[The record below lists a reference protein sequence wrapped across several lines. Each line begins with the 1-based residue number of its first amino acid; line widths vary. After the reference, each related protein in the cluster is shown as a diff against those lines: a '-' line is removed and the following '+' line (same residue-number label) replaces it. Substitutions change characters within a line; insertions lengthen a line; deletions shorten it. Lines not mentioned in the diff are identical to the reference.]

1 MKVKLFQQDIL
12 WGDPEGNRLRLD
24 GVLARAGDADL
35 FVFPEMFTTGFATAE
50 GATVEENDT
59 AVLDWMRSW
68 AERKN
73 AALAGS
79 VALKTGAKCANRLF
93 FVTPEG
99 VAAWYDKR
107 HLFYYGGEGTRFE
120 PGEAR
125 VVVNYRG
132 VRFLLL
138 VCYDLRF
145 PVWIRNRD
153 DYDAILV
160 VANWPDA
167 RALAWNTLLQARA
180 IENQCYVLGCNR
192 VGDDPA
198 CKYTGYTKIVN
209 PYGEIISSVPDH
221 TEAWAEAELDLG
233 FLRAYSKNFPVLEN
247 ADEFELKTTFRNTR

>member
-1 MKVKLFQQDIL
+1 MNVKLFQQDII
-12 WGDPEGNRLRLD
+12 WGDPEANRRKLD
-24 GVLARAGDADL
+24 EVLAANAGADL
-35 FVFPEMFTTGFATAE
+35 YVFPEMFTTGFATME
-50 GATVEENDT
+50 GATVEESDGP
-59 AVLDWMRSW
+59 VLEWMKEKARTLD
-68 AERKN
+68 
-73 AALAGS
+73 AAIAGS

-99 VAAWYDKR
+99 DVTWYDKR

-120 PGEAR
+120 PGQKR
-125 VVVNYRG
+125 TVVEFRG

-192 VGDDPA
+192 VGQDPA
-198 CKYTGYTKIVN
+198 CNYTGYTKVIN
-209 PYGEIISSVPDH
+209 PYGEIVASVPND
-221 TEAWAEAELDLG
+221 TEGLASATLDLA
-233 FLRAYSKNFPVLEN
+233 FLKAYARNFPVLEN
-247 ADEFELKTTFRNTR
+247 ADSFTLCD

>member
-1 MKVKLFQQDIL
+1 MKVKLFQQNIL
-12 WGDPEGNRLRLD
+12 WGDPEGNRARLD
-24 GVLARAGDADL
+24 EVLAANAGADL
-35 FVFPEMFTTGFATAE
+35 YVFPEMFTTGFATME
-50 GATVEENDT
+50 GATVEESDGP
-59 AVLDWMRSW
+59 VLAWMKEKARQLD
-68 AERKN
+68 
-73 AALAGS
+73 AAIAGS
-79 VALKTGAKCANRLF
+79 VALKTGTKCANRLF
-93 FVTPEG
+93 FVTPDGE
-99 VAAWYDKR
+99 VCSYDKR

-120 PGEAR
+120 PGRER
-125 VVVNYRG
+125 VIVNYRG

-192 VGDDPA
+192 VGKDPA
-198 CKYTGYTKIVN
+198 CDYTGYTKVIN
-209 PYGEIISSVPDH
+209 PYGEIVASVPDGEEGFASA
-221 TEAWAEAELDLG
+221 TMDLA

-247 ADEFELKTTFRNTR
+247 ADQFTLEI

>member
-12 WGDPEGNRLRLD
+12 WGDPEGNRARLD
-24 GVLARAGDADL
+24 EVLAGAGEADL

-50 GATVEENDT
+50 DATVEESDA
-59 AVLDWMRSW
+59 AVLGWMKEKARQ
-68 AERKN
+68 KN
-73 AALAGS
+73 AAIAGS

-99 VAAWYDKR
+99 DVTHYDKS
-107 HLFYYGGEGTRFE
+107 HLFYYGGEGTRFD
-120 PGEAR
+120 PGRER
-125 VVVNYRG
+125 VIVEFRG

-160 VANWPDA
+160 TANWPDA
-167 RALAWNTLLQARA
+167 RALAWNVMLQSRA

-192 VGDDPA
+192 VGQDPA
-198 CKYTGYTKIVN
+198 CTYTGYTKIVN
-209 PYGEIISSVPDH
+209 PYGEIIASVPDH
-221 TEAWAEAELDLG
+221 QEG
-233 FLRAYSKNFPVLEN
+233 FASGTIDMKFLQAYCKNFPVLEN
-247 ADEFELKTTFRNTR
+247 ADSFRLEW